1 MTGASTSKEGI
12 SIIIPIYN
20 EAKKL
25 PDFIDCLFSAL
36 AKPDHQIIFVDGGSQ
51 DNSCKIIENT
61 PKCNLIHAKKGRAK
75 QMNAGAKHAEHSLL
89 YFLHVDCIPPSG
101 FDELLYHQIKKG
113 KKAGCFQLKFD
124 HSHFLLDMAAY
135 ATKFNSRFCRSGDQ
149 SLFVDKILFEALNG
163 FDENYPIC
171 EDVELIDR
179 LYKAYGFTVLPQ
191 KIVTSARRFKENG
204 VLRLH
209 FHHGMIHMMRYLGS
223 PPEDL
228 YRYYSR
234 FVK

>member
-12 SIIIPIYN
+12 SIIVPIYN

-61 PKCNLIHAKKGRAK
+61 PRCNLIHAKKGRAK
-75 QMNAGAKHAEHSLL
+75 QMNAGAKHAKHSLL
-89 YFLHVDCIPPSG
+89 YFLHVDCIPPHG

-149 SLFVDKILFEALNG
+149 SLFVDKVLFKALNG
-163 FDENYPIC
+163 FNEDYPIC

-209 FHHGMIHMMRYLGS
+209 FHHGMIHIMRYLGT
-223 PPEDL
+223 PPESL